1 MIGFVPMARRSRRA
15 ALVLQ
20 SSLTDCGPAALKS
33 VLEGFGIEASY
44 DLLRRRC
51 QTDVDGTSIDA
62 LAALGCELG
71 LDSRQVL
78 VPHDHFLLPEARCL
92 PAIVV
97 TRSPGGLLHFVVVWR
112 KLGAWVEV
120 MDPGSGR
127 RWVKSRRLL
136 AEMPILPLPIS
147 RRRFREWAGSEAA
160 QRPWRARARALGLSK
175 RQARELLDVA

>member
-1 MIGFVPMARRSRRA
+1 MSQRGFQLDAHA
-15 ALVLQ
+15 A
-20 SSLTDCGPAALKS
+20 D
-33 VLEGFGIEASY
+33 EGFGIEASY
-44 DLLRRRC
+44 DLLRQRC

-112 KLGAWVEV
+112 KLGIPLIYAYIFLAWGGLIALTAWLVE
-120 MDPGSGR
+120 R
-127 RWVKSRRLL
+127 
-136 AEMPILPLPIS
+136 
-147 RRRFREWAGSEAA
+147 
-160 QRPWRARARALGLSK
+160 K
-175 RQARELLDVA
+175 R